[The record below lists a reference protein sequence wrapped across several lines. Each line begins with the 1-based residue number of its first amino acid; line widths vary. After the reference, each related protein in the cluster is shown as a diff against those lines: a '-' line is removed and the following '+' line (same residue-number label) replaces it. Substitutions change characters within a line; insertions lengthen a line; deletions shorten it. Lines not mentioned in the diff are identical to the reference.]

1 MDFYYISRDG
11 IALDD
16 LGHEIKNAQGQPLI
30 VPPEERAFYDLAYR
44 ENEQP
49 EEWE

>member
-1 MDFYYISRDG
+1 MKFYYISRDG
-11 IALDD
+11 TALDS
-16 LGHEIKNAQGQPLI
+16 LGHEIKNEHGQVII
-30 VPPEERAFYDLAYR
+30 VPPEMRAFYDLAYR